1 LLLVVATGLGGCT
14 ATKLDGSPPGAEVAR
29 QLQVGS
35 IRSGYAS
42 TLEAD
47 RASRAESLG
56 VAEALAARIEAWMRE
71 TNRWGGG
78 DGLAVE
84 IDRFRLPG
92 AGTRWLS
99 AGANARFHVEHTL
112 GAADRSVAEN
122 YSGDRALQNLI
133 DAVAWSIVH
142 AITPFEQ
149 RRAIFAIGKREGIQQ
164 AIDMLEQCGELSYAE
179 AIKYGMRGELSETNG
194 MTAEYRRV
202 KRLFGARPPRCY

>member
-1 LLLVVATGLGGCT
+1 MVRRRCRRALLLVVATGLGGCT

-78 DGLAVE
+78 DVLAVE

-92 AGTRWLS
+92 PGT
-99 AGANARFHVEHTL
+99 G
-112 GAADRSVAEN
+112 
-122 YSGDRALQNLI
+122 
-133 DAVAWSIVH
+133 
-142 AITPFEQ
+142 
-149 RRAIFAIGKREGIQQ
+149 
-164 AIDMLEQCGELSYAE
+164 
-179 AIKYGMRGELSETNG
+179 
-194 MTAEYRRV
+194 
-202 KRLFGARPPRCY
+202 